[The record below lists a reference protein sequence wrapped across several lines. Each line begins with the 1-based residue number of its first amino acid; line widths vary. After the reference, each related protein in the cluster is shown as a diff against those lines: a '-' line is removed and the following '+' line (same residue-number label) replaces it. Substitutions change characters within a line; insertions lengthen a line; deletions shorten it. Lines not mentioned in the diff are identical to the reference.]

1 MVRFNALEIL
11 VTPIRF
17 FARDFSART
26 SDEVQARRAIF
37 FFFIPAPILGSRA
50 FIMVDSDWQVKLS
63 KDALMKNRLS

>member
-37 FFFIPAPILGSRA
+37 FFFIPAPIFGEPG
-50 FIMVDSDWQVKLS
+50 FYHGGF
-63 KDALMKNRLS
+63 RLAG